1 MKSTDI
7 AAAIMI
13 AIASTAI
20 AYFLG
25 NAFLGDPNDE
35 SVSVSYM
42 DPIAATV
49 AQPDPEVFNN
59 EAINPTVE
67 VFVGNCKD
75 GEVWDPETGS
85 CVTILPPGMRRR
97 LVWRNLPG
105 PVRALRTLCTI
116 SWKTARKRGL
126 RKIAIKSRPARREI
140 RNGFAVQRSSR

>member
-85 CVTILPPGMRRR
+85 CVTI
-97 LVWRNLPG
+97 
-105 PVRALRTLCTI
+105 RAMYEVEITYSDENGQGATDEQ
-116 SWKTARKRGL
+116 STEDGEEEGTAEDSNKESASTQGD
-126 RKIAIKSRPARREI
+126 
-140 RNGFAVQRSSR
+140 